1 MGDYARAAQAARVS
15 ASLSPRPPVHGGE
28 SGFAS
33 RKVVDSPSMKED
45 SRRQKRKEQ
54 ACDECAKGGDGR
66 HEQIRTGCSSGRE
79 SGTEAQGCRRAIDAV
94 VDDLGEIGQG
104 EEVSIIGFGT
114 FSVKSRAE
122 RVGRNPRTGESIT
135 IAAAKTP
142 VFKPGKALKDAV

>member
-1 MGDYARAAQAARVS
+1 MNARKEGMDDMNKSELVAAVAERAE
-15 ASLSPRPPVHGGE
+15 L
-28 SGFAS
+28 
-33 RKVVDSPSMKED
+33 
-45 SRRQKRKEQ
+45 KRKD
-54 ACDECAKGGDGR
+54 AA
-66 HEQIRTGCSSGRE
+66 
-79 SGTEAQGCRRAIDAV
+79 AAIDAV
-94 VDDLGEIGQG
+94 VDVISEKLGQG

>member
-1 MGDYARAAQAARVS
+1 MNARREGMDDMNKSELVAAVAERAE
-15 ASLSPRPPVHGGE
+15 L
-28 SGFAS
+28 
-33 RKVVDSPSMKED
+33 
-45 SRRQKRKEQ
+45 KRKD
-54 ACDECAKGGDGR
+54 AA
-66 HEQIRTGCSSGRE
+66 
-79 SGTEAQGCRRAIDAV
+79 AAIDAV
-94 VDDLGEIGQG
+94 VDVISEKLGQG